1 MGHDYSEAALASS
14 VVNGR
19 SIADK
24 VEFCQSLFGK
34 EVSVSSVF
42 NKDEMIDVTSCTR
55 GHGYQGSYPLGC
67 TRLPKKT
74 HRGLR
79 KDVCTGTWHPARVQW
94 QVRRAGQFDFH
105 HRDVQHEQHGGERG
119 DQEACQKMEGAF

>member
-1 MGHDYSEAALASS
+1 MSRRGTATELKSQAEPVKKSL
-14 VVNGR
+14 VV
-19 SIADK
+19 
-24 VEFCQSLFGK
+24 QL
-34 EVSVSSVF
+34 F

-94 QVRRAGQFDFH
+94 QVRHAGQFPSS
-105 HRDVQHEQHGGERG
+105 RRS
-119 DQEACQKMEGAF
+119 A

>member
-1 MGHDYSEAALASS
+1 MSRRGQPQRLETHDRSEAALASS

-24 VEFCQSLFGK
+24 VEFYRSLFGK
-34 EVSVSSVF
+34 EVSVFSVF
-42 NKDEMIDVTSCTR
+42 DKDETIDVTSCTR
-55 GHGYQGSYPLGC
+55 GHGYKGSYPLGY

-74 HRGLR
+74 HRGLK

-94 QVRRAGQFDFH
+94 QMPRAGQSGFH
-105 HRDVQHEQHGGERG
+105 HRDVQHE
-119 DQEACQKMEGAF
+119 